1 LSKVDIILAIILL
14 VGTVIGYKRGFL
26 MELFFLVAIV
36 LGVFLGFKLMAW
48 GVEYLSEK
56 FNADKA
62 VLPYIS
68 FALIFLLVMV
78 IVTFIGKRIKNS
90 LDKTFLGQM
99 DSAAGALLGLI
110 KYAFCISII
119 IWLAESFKID
129 IVSAW
134 GEESKIYGVLE
145 PIAPMFSS
153 LFGDFLPFFKETF
166 SKF

>member
-1 LSKVDIILAIILL
+1 MSKVDIILGIILL
-14 VGTVIGYKRGFL
+14 VGAVIGYKRGFL

-36 LGVFLGFKLMAW
+36 LGVFLGFKLMAL
-48 GVEYLSEK
+48 GVEYLGQK

-68 FALIFLLVMV
+68 FALIFLAVM
-78 IVTFIGKRIKNS
+78 ILVTFIGKRIKNS

-110 KYAFCISII
+110 KYAFVISIV

-129 IVSAW
+129 IVRDW
-134 GEESKIYGVLE
+134 GADSKLYGV
-145 PIAPMFSS
+145 ISKVAPQMSS

>member
-1 LSKVDIILAIILL
+1 LSKADIILAIILV

-26 MELFFLVAIV
+26 MELFFLIAIV

-48 GVEYLSEK
+48 GVEYLAQK

-68 FALIFLLVMV
+68 FALIFLVVMLTV
-78 IVTFIGKRIKNS
+78 NFIGKRIKNS

-99 DSAAGALLGLI
+99 DSAAGAFLGLI
-110 KYAFCISII
+110 KYAFVISIV

-129 IVSAW
+129 IVRDW
-134 GEESKIYGVLE
+134 GADSKLYGFISQV
-145 PIAPMFSS
+145 APQISS